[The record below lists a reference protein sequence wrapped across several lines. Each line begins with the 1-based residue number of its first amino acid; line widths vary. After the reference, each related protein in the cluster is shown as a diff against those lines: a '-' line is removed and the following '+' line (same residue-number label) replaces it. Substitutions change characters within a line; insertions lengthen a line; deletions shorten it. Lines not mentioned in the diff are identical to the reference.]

1 MEDQNINTKLQEGQ
15 PQNGSG
21 QYAQVIQ
28 NFKNILVNIKTIILI
43 FRTRAPC
50 LDYSPLYPS
59 SRPHWL
65 MGFSSPQRVAK
76 MTKRLEK
83 MIMDE
88 AGITSIKP

>member
-43 FRTRAPC
+43 FHTRAPASTIPP
-50 LDYSPLYPS
+50 YIPRAVPT
-59 SRPHWL
+59 
-65 MGFSSPQRVAK
+65 G
-76 MTKRLEK
+76 
-83 MIMDE
+83 
-88 AGITSIKP
+88 